1 MWTRSS
7 IRGLI
12 KEKWNIE
19 IPLSTL
25 GCYLARWGFSVQR
38 PVKRAYHQ
46 DEKKIKN
53 WLETELPG
61 IPERAK
67 TEKTEIYVGNETGL
81 RNTASCLRGYAPIG
95 KTPVVK
101 TEANGS
107 KSICVPLFPP
117 VGNLGLY
124 FIKTT

>member
-1 MWTRSS
+1 MRFRFPRLAVTL
-7 IRGLI
+7 RGGVFLC
-12 KEKWNIE
+12 K
-19 IPLSTL
+19 
-25 GCYLARWGFSVQR
+25 GQ
-38 PVKRAYHQ
+38 KRAYQQ
-46 DEKKIKN
+46 DKKKIKN
-53 WLETELPG
+53 WLETEFPG

-67 TEKTEIYVGNETGL
+67 TEKAEIYVGDETGL
-81 RNTASCLRGYAPIG
+81 RNAAACLRGYAPIG